1 MEKLYFAWLN
11 GQYQIHGPFSQ
22 QQAQIAD
29 NTANPGVKPQ
39 QRAISCQGGPSNRQ
53 TDVSYQT
60 AGEPRLYV
68 NLQNPCWNV
77 QGGLAFHGTGYQN
90 ATNHSLDQHG
100 SGLRLNTTPCQDGKS
115 QFSLHYNQP
124 SPTLDSSITSPSLQH
139 NTNKEGLKQVFNQSL
154 WIPKL
159 VSFTTAAPL
168 QVRQGVSKTG
178 KESSTASNT
187 HIASVNK
194 TQYGP
199 LSPSADPQYLVC
211 SNPNTFALK
220 PQSTGQ
226 SLQGYILIQ
235 PTKQIS
241 STVLASSQTNTPKA
255 AESRHDVIGTTL
267 QGTTN
272 QQTTTQSRNQL
283 VTTQSTKHLM
293 KLHPLLSD
301 LLMAPGSVSKSS
313 QSLPTN
319 KLNDN
324 SISTRVIAVVQPL
337 SPQCDIITPAS
348 KSPSPHNLN
357 LPIVDAQ
364 NKTTK
369 EDCRNPPES
378 ETQPQSNKCLRMHA
392 SATKLAYDMLR
403 KDHCLGSCASKLA
416 TLETPEKEKGTND
429 HDKMPPDAKASIL
442 ELSSFPTTTWTLKD
456 LALLGKGL
464 AMQGAPANDNLPKQ
478 LFDMFWG
485 GSRDNLAC
493 FLKTKSWPALVRH
506 VDLFCA
512 NFVKEDTVVLSQV
525 CPSFADQLKNFHVL
539 KDGEVYTE
547 LPYTSSWLNTNEQ
560 LDDIDKEFGPNI
572 YRYVPHNQ
580 PDPVKRVAS
589 VSSQNVSKVPRSV
602 PERRDKDCNEL
613 VANISPQNVAEVPRS
628 DPETGDKVC
637 NDPLYSFQIQ
647 VLSPEKAKAIFEL
660 ERVVMS
666 PSTASSGQPKE
677 VPNTFGAAED
687 EPLPEVHV
695 TSRSKLKNPLNRFCC
710 IAKWKEILFGSKT
723 SSDDKC
729 HCKEGFTK
737 TQEQINCPQFTIEPD
752 RQSHSQERDMKSKS
766 KGRMTSSLPTIS
778 WLEICNEISETFELN
793 DDQET
798 NDLHCQQPK
807 GSQAKMTRENKDY
820 VADCDITTNHV
831 GDNEEDLNKAQL
843 KPAEDCLS
851 TDSHISD
858 DNSWTENQMD
868 TNMST
873 NNEQFE
879 QASTASSL
887 GTMSPLETEQLIQCS
902 PKSGNQTDFSKSG
915 THETDERKRKRL
927 GNPNSIFPY
936 LKKLMK
942 KNPDSHE
949 VDVSKNKAV
958 VGSDGE
964 PLASDKSTVKLMLFG
979 SLPHQQHALINHGN
993 ETTKPPKVVFARI
1006 DTKKKFGRGEPN
1018 SFCSATKGTLSQTKI
1033 QLGTK
1038 MKLITGKGETLRS
1051 TNDKDIVGQQSR
1063 SVKLDKRKNE
1073 SGPQED
1079 LLIQDNILNFKVL
1092 PTTFRFADES
1102 TGREKNTEHCS
1113 DEPFSESERK
1123 RPSKKSR
1130 VDAWSAFPAKKSPV
1144 HHGPESKR
1152 SGAFAEYRK
1161 KYMEKLHPPIIQ

>member
-1 MEKLYFAWLN
+1 MENLYLAWLN
-11 GQYQIHGPFSQ
+11 GQYQILRPLPQ
-22 QQAQIAD
+22 QQTQIAD
-29 NTANPGVKPQ
+29 NVANPGVKPQ

-60 AGEPRLYV
+60 AGEPGPYV
-68 NLQNPCWNV
+68 NLQNPCLNV
-77 QGGLAFHGTGYQN
+77 QGGHPFHGSRYQN
-90 ATNHSLDQHG
+90 ATNHSLAQHG
-100 SGLRLNTTPCQDGKS
+100 SGFRLNTPP
-115 QFSLHYNQP
+115 L
-124 SPTLDSSITSPSLQH
+124 
-139 NTNKEGLKQVFNQSL
+139 
-154 WIPKL
+154 
-159 VSFTTAAPL
+159 TTAAPL

-199 LSPSADPQYLVC
+199 LSPSANQQYLVS
-211 SNPNTFALK
+211 SNPNTFVLK

-235 PTKQIS
+235 PTMHIP
-241 STVLASSQTNTPKA
+241 STVLVSSQTNIPKA
-255 AESRHDVIGTTL
+255 AESRRDVIGTTM

-283 VTTQSTKHLM
+283 VTTHSTTHL
-293 KLHPLLSD
+293 LNLNPLLSD
-301 LLMAPGSVSKSS
+301 LLLAPGSVSKSS

-319 KLNDN
+319 KVNDN

-348 KSPSPHNLN
+348 KNPSPHNLN

-392 SATKLAYDMLR
+392 SAIRHADDTPSQVLRLHPLATKLADDMLR

-416 TLETPEKEKGTND
+416 TLETPAKERGTND

-456 LALLGKGL
+456 LVLMGKRL

-478 LFDMFWG
+478 LLDMFWG
-485 GSRDNLAC
+485 GSCDNLAC
-493 FLKTKSWPALVRH
+493 SLKTKYWSALIRH
-506 VDLFCA
+506 VYLFCA
-512 NFVKEDTVVLSQV
+512 NSVKEDTVVLSQV

-580 PDPVKRVAS
+580 PDPVKKVAS
-589 VSSQNVSKVPRSV
+589 VSSQDVSKVPRSV
-602 PERRDKDCNEL
+602 PERDDQDCNEPLANITPQNVAEIPRSDPDTGGKDCNDPL
-613 VANISPQNVAEVPRS
+613 ANISPQNVAEVPRS
-628 DPETGDKVC
+628 DPDTGGKDCIDPLANITPQNVAEIPRSDPDTGGKDCIDPLANITPQNVAEIPRSDPETGGKVC
-637 NDPLYSFQIQ
+637 NDPLYSFKIQ

-660 ERVVMS
+660 GRVVMS
-666 PSTASSGQPKE
+666 PSIGQPKE
-677 VPNTFGAAED
+677 VLNTSGGVED
-687 EPLPEVHV
+687 EPLPEVYV
-695 TSRSKLKNPLNRFCC
+695 TSGSKLKNPLNRFCC
-710 IAKWKEILFGSKT
+710 IAKWKEIILGSKT

-737 TQEQINCPQFTIEPD
+737 TREQMNCPQFTIEPD
-752 RQSHSQERDMKSKS
+752 RQSHSLEGDMESKS
-766 KGRMTSSLPTIS
+766 KGRMSSSLPTIS
-778 WLEICNEISETFELN
+778 WLKICNEISETFELN

-798 NDLHCQQPK
+798 NDLHGQQPK
-807 GSQAKMTRENKDY
+807 GSQAKMTRENKDD
-820 VADCDITTNHV
+820 VANCDIPTNHIA
-831 GDNEEDLNKAQL
+831 DNEEDLNKAQL
-843 KPAEDCLS
+843 KPAEGCLS
-851 TDSHISD
+851 TDGHIRD
-858 DNSWTENQMD
+858 DNSWTENHMD
-868 TNMST
+868 TNMSAK
-873 NNEQFE
+873 NEQVE

-902 PKSGNQTDFSKSG
+902 PKSGNLIDFSKSG
-915 THETDERKRKRL
+915 THGTDERKRKRL
-927 GNPNSIFPY
+927 ANPNSIFPH

-942 KNPDSHE
+942 KNLDSHE

-958 VGSDGE
+958 VGSDGK
-964 PLASDKSTVKLMLFG
+964 PLASDNSTVKLMLFG

-993 ETTKPPKVVFARI
+993 ETTKPPKVVFARV
-1006 DTKKKFGRGEPN
+1006 DAKKKIGRGEPK

-1033 QLGTK
+1033 TFGTN
-1038 MKLITGKGETLRS
+1038 MKLIAGKGEKLRS
-1051 TNDKDIVGQQSR
+1051 TNDTDIVGRQSR
-1063 SVKLDKRKNE
+1063 SVKRDKRSNE

-1079 LLIQDNILNFKVL
+1079 LPIQDNSLNFSVL
-1092 PTTFRFADES
+1092 PTTFCFEDES
-1102 TGREKNTEHCS
+1102 TGREKNTEHRS
-1113 DEPFSESERK
+1113 D
-1123 RPSKKSR
+1123 
-1130 VDAWSAFPAKKSPV
+1130 
-1144 HHGPESKR
+1144 
-1152 SGAFAEYRK
+1152 
-1161 KYMEKLHPPIIQ
+1161 